1 MQEAGESF
9 AAPTQ
14 DTEEGPPRTEG
25 VVPLP
30 QSERAGRRE
39 ATQGGESFKQ
49 WVKSAVLAVIDL
61 ARRFI
66 DLHSQA

>member
-1 MQEAGESF
+1 MSSWLNISVVPDVISMQEAGESF

-30 QSERAGRRE
+30 QSERGGRRE
-39 ATQGGESFKQ
+39 ATQGVNHLNSG
-49 WVKSAVLAVIDL
+49 
-61 ARRFI
+61 
-66 DLHSQA
+66 